1 MSFLIQV
8 RFPSA
13 LLAIGTLSI
22 TLAWSQE
29 SILSSIKALR
39 DQRDNTIWKQERLA
53 QDYESAF
60 IALWDGLRASGNSF
74 QVLRDFPFTTID
86 APTFSKKEAL
96 PESIEKW
103 NHFNNKDSWD
113 RSQFLELLTQ
123 FHNLGYVID
132 QTEWH
137 HPHFETTPDAPNRS
151 EVTFSIH
158 AKGPAP
164 DLQRYI
170 LKGILD
176 VQWSSRKSAQGY
188 YIPSDIGFKD
198 LDLITRNVPP
208 SFEEKVWL
216 ESKKRTTPYSIVLVE
231 DLNQDSL
238 PDIIFPKD
246 NSIYYNQGD
255 FTFKKELLTQFP
267 IKGQLTAAALID
279 LNLDGL
285 VEYVTASYDAPFVFA
300 YSWNPDTG
308 AFDGKPF
315 GIWKSEDPLVIQ
327 LIAAADITGDGFP
340 ELYLGP
346 STPAYE
352 GGNMPT
358 PYFDANDGKPAYLL
372 ANSGGL
378 RFTDITE
385 QTDLASKRGRR
396 AYVASFLDLNEDRRM
411 DLVVTSDF
419 SGVDIYR
426 NSGNSLV
433 DQTNHWVDNRSLF
446 GMSQAFADFNRD
458 GSLDL
463 FAVGMSSTTARR
475 LERMGLGREEF
486 PAHQSMRMNIAYG
499 NRLYFGD
506 STGILK
512 SGPSSKD
519 VARSGWSWGSSSLDF
534 NNDSYPDIYVANGY
548 LSKETAR
555 DYCTNF
561 WTHDIYE
568 EPNASL
574 SELSDFFDELGPK
587 ALVGGNQM
595 GWNPFEKSHLYL
607 NLGSKGFLNVAYLFN
622 VAHGG
627 DGRAVIGEDFDRDGR
642 VDLLVVEQD
651 SLEVNESV
659 FLYSNGYTRRNSWI
673 GIDLKRSMGKP
684 ILGTRVRLV
693 APTYETERVYTI
705 GDAYSAQNS
714 STMHFGIGDE
724 STLKRIE
731 ILWPDGENTIIEN
744 PAVNQYHRFSP

>member
-1 MSFLIQV
+1 MKFVLPLSL
-8 RFPSA
+8 PLA
-13 LLAIGTLSI
+13 LLAISALSAS
-22 TLAWSQE
+22 LAWSQD
-29 SILSSIKALR
+29 SILSSIKAIR
-39 DQRDNTIWKQERLA
+39 DQRDHTIWKQERLA
-53 QDYESAF
+53 QEYESAF
-60 IALWDGLRASGNSF
+60 IALWDELRASGNSF
-74 QVLRDFPFTTID
+74 QVLRDFAFTSID
-86 APTFSKKEAL
+86 APAFAERETL

-103 NHFNNKDSWD
+103 THVADGNLWD
-113 RSQFLELLTQ
+113 RSQFLDALARSE
-123 FHNLGYVID
+123 NLGFVIE

-137 HPHFETTPDAPNRS
+137 HAYFEATTDAPNRS

-170 LKGILD
+170 VKGILD
-176 VQWSSRKSAQGY
+176 VQWSSEKSTQGY
-188 YIPSDIGFKD
+188 YLPSDIGFKG
-198 LDLITRNVPP
+198 LELITRTVPP
-208 SFEEKVWL
+208 TFGETVWL
-216 ESKKRTTPYSIVLVE
+216 ESRKRTTPYSIVLVE
-231 DLNQDSL
+231 DLNQDSF

-246 NSIYYNQGD
+246 NSIYFNQGD
-255 FTFKKELLTQFP
+255 FTFKKELLAQFP
-267 IKGQLTAAALID
+267 IKGQTTAAALID

-285 VEYVTASYDAPFVFA
+285 VEYVVASYDAPFLFA
-300 YSWNPDTG
+300 YSWNPNTG

-315 GIWKSEDPLVIQ
+315 GIWKSDDPLVIQ

-372 ANSGGL
+372 ANNGGL
-378 RFTDITE
+378 RYTDITE

-396 AYVASFLDLNEDRRM
+396 AYVASFLDLDEDRRM

-419 SGVDIYR
+419 SGVDVYK

-433 DQTNHWVDNRSLF
+433 DQTDHWVDNRSLF

-486 PAHQSMRMNIAYG
+486 PAHQAMRMNIAYG

-506 STGILK
+506 SMGKLK
-512 SGPSSKD
+512 SRTASVD

-574 SELSDFFDELGPK
+574 SELSEFFDKLGPK

-607 NLGSKGFLNVAYLFN
+607 NLGGEGFLNVAYLFN

-651 SLEVNESV
+651 SLKVNESV
-659 FLYSNGYTRRNSWI
+659 FLYSNGYPQENNWI
-673 GIDLKRSMGKP
+673 GIDLKRSAGKP
-684 ILGTRVRLV
+684 LLGTRVRLFTS
-693 APTYETERVYTI
+693 TYETDRAYTI

-724 STLKRIE
+724 NTLKRIE
-731 ILWPDGENTIIEN
+731 ILWPNGENTIVEN
-744 PAVNQYHRFSP
+744 PPVNQYHRFAP